1 MSVADKLSALATA
14 AAEAAAA
21 MRGVPAD
28 AVPPPAAAVVPP
40 AAAPFSPPG
49 WLAAPQMS
57 ARNAA
62 RAREVEQRRAVLAG
76 REQERRLRAAED
88 APEMAR
94 RAEVI
99 AQRKDRFMTMPIQEL
114 MALRWAQPPANYA
127 SVTPDI
133 RTKWHRMRHEVDAAY
148 EMRSPEV
155 DEFERAGIEAMKAA
169 GVPPEEAQ
177 WIYMGKEGS
186 EYRLPQGT
194 SVRFGKDDKW
204 IEKRVGPINPYAH
217 LREDWADFYI
227 NPKNGVITASTDV
240 FGDIAPGVE
249 KEIWRRSR
257 AADAEINAEADEEAR
272 SAAAAGNEEVLAFH
286 ERGRAALAESAK
298 WTLIGREGETVEV
311 APGTTVRYGD
321 IEKVVGPE
329 GRITADNNTFGRDPQ
344 PGVVKQLYKRIG
356 GRRRK
361 TRRRKTRHHRRSKTS
376 KRA

>member
-1 MSVADKLSALATA
+1 
-14 AAEAAAA
+14 
-21 MRGVPAD
+21 
-28 AVPPPAAAVVPP
+28 
-40 AAAPFSPPG
+40 
-49 WLAAPQMS
+49 
-57 ARNAA
+57 
-62 RAREVEQRRAVLAG
+62 
-76 REQERRLRAAED
+76 
-88 APEMAR
+88 
-94 RAEVI
+94 
-99 AQRKDRFMTMPIQEL
+99 
-114 MALRWAQPPANYA
+114 
-127 SVTPDI
+127 
-133 RTKWHRMRHEVDAAY
+133 
-148 EMRSPEV
+148 MRSPEV
-155 DEFERAGIEAMKAA
+155 DEFERAGIEAMKATGA
-169 GVPPEEAQ
+169 PPEEAQ

-204 IEKRVGPINPYAH
+204 IEKRVGPVNPYATV
-217 LREDWADFYI
+217 REDWAEFYI

-286 ERGRAALAESAK
+286 ARNEAARAESAK

-344 PGVVKQLYKRIG
+344 PGVVKQLYKRTG